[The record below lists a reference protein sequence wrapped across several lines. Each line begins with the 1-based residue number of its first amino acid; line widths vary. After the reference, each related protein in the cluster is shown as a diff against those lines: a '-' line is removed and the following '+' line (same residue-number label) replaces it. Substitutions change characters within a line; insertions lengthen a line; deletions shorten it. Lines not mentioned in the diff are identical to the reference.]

1 MDRASFVWELRL
13 WLILSAARR
22 RRVVHHVELAEE
34 LAPLVDL
41 PPARVEDLL
50 HDALAEI
57 ERYESAAGRPMLTS
71 LVVSS
76 ISGVVTD
83 GYVAC
88 ARSLGHQVDDSP
100 EGRVAFW
107 ESQCQQVY
115 ACWAAPDG
123 PAVTDEPDVAAAPAR

>member
-1 MDRASFVWELRL
+1 MDRASFVWELRI

-22 RRVVHHVELAEE
+22 RRVVHHVELAGE

-41 PPARVEDLL
+41 PPSRVEDLL

-76 ISGVVTD
+76 ISGVITD

-88 ARSLGHQVDDSP
+88 ARSLGHEVDDSP
-100 EGRVAFW
+100 AGRLAFW
-107 ESQCQQVY
+107 ESQCEQVY
-115 ACWAAPDG
+115 ACWA
-123 PAVTDEPDVAAAPAR
+123 VTAGQDAAAAPAR